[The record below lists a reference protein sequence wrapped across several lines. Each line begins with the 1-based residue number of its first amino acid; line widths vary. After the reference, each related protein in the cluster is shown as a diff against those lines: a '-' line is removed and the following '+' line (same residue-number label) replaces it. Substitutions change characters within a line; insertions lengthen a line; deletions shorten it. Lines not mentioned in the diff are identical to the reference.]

1 MMLKNSPTWCVSY
14 RKVCR
19 TVYVL
24 CSSGGAQ
31 EIGGSELV
39 LGETLPVGCRPNLP
53 SNVSAIHGV
62 LLGAGVD
69 LAAAD
74 FSVDSS
80 GKLKLHTS
88 TKTKYWNAF
97 AVFPVNE

>member
-1 MMLKNSPTWCVSY
+1 MLKISPIWCVSY
-14 RKVCR
+14 RKVSR

-24 CSSGGAQ
+24 CASSGAQ
-31 EIGGSELV
+31 EIGGCEVV
-39 LGETLPVGCRPNLP
+39 LGETLPAGCRPNLP
-53 SNVSAIHGV
+53 NNVSEIHGI
-62 LLGAGVD
+62 LSGAGVD

-74 FSVDSS
+74 FGVNSS
-80 GKLKLHTS
+80 GKLKLRTS

>member
-1 MMLKNSPTWCVSY
+1 M
-14 RKVCR
+14 
-19 TVYVL
+19 
-24 CSSGGAQ
+24 
-31 EIGGSELV
+31 
-39 LGETLPVGCRPNLP
+39 LGETLSVGCRPNLP
-53 SNVSAIHGV
+53 SNVSAIHSV

-97 AVFPVNE
+97 AVFFVNE